1 MNRQE
6 QFTISIVLYNNDLD
20 VIRKTIQSVIESN
33 ISSKLILIDNSTVDN
48 LKCLSSE
55 FNLIYH
61 HNILNTGF
69 GTGHNLAIKKYCS
82 ESKFHLFLNP
92 DITFDTFLLS
102 ELINYL
108 NLNQDVGILMPKI
121 IYPNGTNQKLAKLS
135 PGILDLLIRRLPF
148 LQYFFNNF
156 LIQYEL
162 RHYKYDKIIDIP
174 FLSGCFLLCKTEIFK
189 NIGGFDENLFLYME
203 DVDLTRRFISYG
215 KRSVVYPFAYAIH
228 DHEYK
233 KIDNL
238 NSFKIF
244 FNSAFY
250 YFNKWGW
257 FLDKER
263 KFMNTKTLNQ
273 II

>member
-1 MNRQE
+1 
-6 QFTISIVLYNNDLD
+6 
-20 VIRKTIQSVIESN
+20 
-33 ISSKLILIDNSTVDN
+33 
-48 LKCLSSE
+48 
-55 FNLIYH
+55 
-61 HNILNTGF
+61 
-69 GTGHNLAIKKYCS
+69 
-82 ESKFHLFLNP
+82 
-92 DITFDTFLLS
+92 
-102 ELINYL
+102 
-108 NLNQDVGILMPKI
+108 MPKI
-121 IYPNGTNQKLAKLS
+121 IYPNGSNQKLAKLS
-135 PGILDLLIRRLPF
+135 PGILDLLLRRTPF
-148 LQYFFNNF
+148 LQFFFNNF
-156 LIQYEL
+156 LIKYEL

-174 FLSGCFLLCKTEIFK
+174 FLSGCFLLCKTEFFK

-233 KIDNL
+233 KIHNL

-263 KFMNTKTLNQ
+263 KIMNTKTLSQ